1 MAALSRRRS
10 VAQATQKTKR
20 DKLVES
26 RRGIERSILD
36 RLGDREEVTRVVARN
51 IAASISAV
59 DVRALFAAAG
69 TV

>member
-1 MAALSRRRS
+1 